1 MANAAHILIVDDDR
15 QIRASL
21 ARFLTASGFRI
32 SAAEDGAAMFAA
44 IDKGRFDLIVLD
56 IMMPGED
63 GLTLCRR
70 LREASRIP
78 VIFLTALSQEID
90 CVAGL
95 ELGADDYICKPIRP
109 RELLA
114 RIRAVLRRTGD
125 MTTAP
130 RECTPAVSH
139 KFEGWHLDSVRR
151 TLRNPQGVLVELTG
165 GEFDLLLV
173 FAERPRHVLTRDQ
186 LLDLT
191 RGREAAVLDRSIDVQ
206 VGRLRRKIEA
216 DPQLPAL
223 IKTVRSGGYVFCADV
238 LAGSA
243 ECAADAVS

>member
-1 MANAAHILIVDDDR
+1 MTNAPHILIVDDDR

-21 ARFLTASGFRI
+21 TRFLTANGFRI

-44 IDKGRFDLIVLD
+44 IEKGRFDLVVLD

-78 VIFLTALSQEID
+78 VIFLTALSGEID
-90 CVAGL
+90 CVVGL
-95 ELGADDYICKPIRP
+95 ELGADDYICKPVRP

-114 RIRAVLRRTGD
+114 RIRAVLRRVGD
-125 MTTAP
+125 MTLQRERAP
-130 RECTPAVSH
+130 VVSYE
-139 KFEGWHLDSVRR
+139 FEGWLLDAVRR
-151 TLRNPQGVLVELTG
+151 TLRNPKGVLVELTG
-165 GEFDLLLV
+165 GEFDLLLA
-173 FAERPRHVLTRDQ
+173 FAEHPHNVLTRDQ

-216 DPQLPAL
+216 DPQFPVL

-238 LAGSA
+238 LAGPVDYV
-243 ECAADAVS
+243 ADAVS